1 MASSAPATATSPRAL
16 HGLRVRGFVQDDGH
30 IFCTEEQILRSASPT
45 ALLQKV
51 YRDFGFTDIIYKVA
65 TRPAKR
71 IGSDE
76 AWDRPSRRSRL
87 AGKIRR
93 RFSVSPGE
101 GAFYGP
107 KIEYSLKDGI
117 GRVWQCGTMQVD
129 FSMPDGSAPNTSPRT
144 TRGARR

>member
-1 MASSAPATATSPRAL
+1 M
-16 HGLRVRGFVQDDGH
+16 
-30 IFCTEEQILRSASPT
+30 
-45 ALLQKV
+45 

-76 AWDRPSRRSRL
+76 AWDKAEQALEEPW
-87 AGKIRR
+87 KIRR

-129 FSMPDGSAPNTSPRT
+129 FSMPGGSAPNTSQRT